1 MTSTAWVK
9 LWGTTIGAV
18 TLDEPGGI
26 ANFQYDPAFV
36 GSDIQVS
43 PLQMPLSNQVFSFAT
58 LRKESFHGLPGMLAD
73 SLPDKFGNRVIDAWL
88 ANQGRLP
95 ESFDAVERLRYTG
108 SRGMGALEYAPP
120 EVSLDKSTVVDIPE
134 LVELANRVL
143 QERVDFNTKFEKF
156 GHDKSDALND
166 IVKVSSSAG
175 GARAKALIAW
185 NEATGEIRSGQT
197 IAPEGF
203 SYWLLK
209 FDGVSNN
216 KDKELAD
223 PQGYGIVEY
232 AYNLMAV
239 AAGIEMTECRLLKEN
254 GRNHFVTRRFD
265 RLNDGSKLHMQSLC
279 GLAHFDF
286 NSAGVYSYEEAMNV
300 MRHLELGL
308 DAVEQQFRRMIF
320 NVVSRNHDDHTKNI
334 AFLMDRRGK
343 WSLAPAFDMTY
354 SWNKDGDWT
363 NQHQMSINGK
373 RDNFVLE
380 DFVECGRKALLK
392 SGRVK
397 SIIND
402 VQKSVSDWSDF
413 ATKAGL
419 SEKQAAQYKLGHRQI
434 IV

>member
-120 EVSLDKSTVVDIPE
+120 EVSLDKSTVVDVPE
-134 LVELANRVL
+134 LVELANRVM
-143 QERVDFNTKFEKF
+143 QERVDFNTRFEKF
-156 GHDKSDALND
+156 GHNKSDALND

-232 AYNLMAV
+232 AYYLMAV

-286 NSAGVYSYEEAMNV
+286 NSAGAYSYEEAMNV

-320 NVVSRNHDDHTKNI
+320 NVVSRNMMITPKI
-334 AFLMDRRGK
+334 SPFL
-343 WSLAPAFDMTY
+343 W
-354 SWNKDGDWT
+354 
-363 NQHQMSINGK
+363 I
-373 RDNFVLE
+373 
-380 DFVECGRKALLK
+380 VEE
-392 SGRVK
+392 SG
-397 SIIND
+397 
-402 VQKSVSDWSDF
+402 
-413 ATKAGL
+413 L
-419 SEKQAAQYKLGHRQI
+419 
-434 IV
+434 